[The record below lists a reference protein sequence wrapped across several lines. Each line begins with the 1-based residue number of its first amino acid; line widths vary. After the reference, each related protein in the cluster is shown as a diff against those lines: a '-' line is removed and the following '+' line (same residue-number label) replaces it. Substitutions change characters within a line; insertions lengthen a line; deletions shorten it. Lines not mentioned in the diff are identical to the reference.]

1 MSRISPGE
9 RAAEQR
15 ALLDAAALVFD
26 RRGFVGASVK
36 DLADET
42 STTVRAIKRHFGSK
56 EGVARAVVDE
66 QNRRMV
72 AALDTALLRHG
83 PLEALIHASRA
94 MADLLTSDPT
104 VRAGVRLTMELAA
117 CDPAVAGQFRGWVDQ
132 VAGLF
137 ERAKEAGDVVDR
149 LDPTELGAT
158 FVAYF
163 TGVHT
168 LAAVLGEHDELPAR
182 LVVMWRTVIDGAAPL
197 GRRLGLHAV
206 TRDAFGGWEEFL
218 GAA

>member
-163 TGVHT
+163 TGGFVNGFT
-168 LAAVLGEHDELPAR
+168 GEILQKTGSYVTVFAYFSGMYLLSLLALQLLVPRLELEKK
-182 LVVMWRTVIDGAAPL
+182 T
-197 GRRLGLHAV
+197 
-206 TRDAFGGWEEFL
+206 
-218 GAA
+218 

>member
-1 MSRISPGE
+1 MPRISPEE
-9 RAAEQR
+9 RTAEQH
-15 ALLDAAALVFD
+15 ALLDAAALAFD
-26 RRGFVGASVK
+26 RVGFAGASVK
-36 DLADET
+36 DLADEA
-42 STTVRAIKRHFGSK
+42 SISVRVLKRHFGCK
-56 EGVARAVVDE
+56 EDVARAVVDE

-83 PLEALIHASRA
+83 PLEALIHSSRE
-94 MADLLTSDPT
+94 MADLLVGDPT

-117 CDPAVAGQFRGWVDQ
+117 SDPAVAGQFRGWVDQ
-132 VAGLF
+132 VVGLF
-137 ERAKEAGDVVDR
+137 ERAKEAGDVADR
-149 LDPTELGAT
+149 LDPSELGAS

-168 LAAVLGEHDELPAR
+168 LAAVLGERDDLHAR
-182 LVVMWRTVIDGAAPL
+182 LVVMWRTVIDAAAPL

-206 TRDAFGGWEEFL
+206 TRDAFGGWQEFL